1 MPSPK
6 SPAPANGKPH
16 PKASQELAVKEQDS
30 RLSIRKDVSQFEA
43 RILSAGYPEEVL
55 EDCIFLHQLNL
66 QEFNGSHVLLAHCVR
81 TELQIDKSDNY
92 FYQLLGGKYFRRD
105 KKTGK
110 INGSIDGVREIT
122 KALREWATFNAEAG
136 EMPFVDTPTWK
147 QLSDYLDIKREPT
160 EVCKFGAVVGDTGTG
175 KSRMGKRYALLH
187 NHGKTVHIESP
198 SNGTISQFQ
207 VKLGQPYGVSV
218 SAPAQER
225 RVRIA
230 QCVRRD
236 STIFVDN
243 IQKLYNEKNGANQH
257 VLNYLQELQDDT
269 GCTIIMYWVPTFTD
283 KLRNGVNQ
291 RYFEQFVGRL
301 GGLDTILE
309 LPEYAPMADLRAIQA
324 KMQIA
329 GGQKAL
335 DLMKYWSRQPGRL
348 RILYKQLQRAR
359 RHATDDGVTGI
370 NFAHLES
377 ADSLMI
383 NPLADE
389 GGEA

>member
-1 MPSPK
+1 
-6 SPAPANGKPH
+6 
-16 PKASQELAVKEQDS
+16 
-30 RLSIRKDVSQFEA
+30 
-43 RILSAGYPEEVL
+43 
-55 EDCIFLHQLNL
+55 
-66 QEFNGSHVLLAHCVR
+66 
-81 TELQIDKSDNY
+81 
-92 FYQLLGGKYFRRD
+92 
-105 KKTGK
+105 
-110 INGSIDGVREIT
+110 
-122 KALREWATFNAEAG
+122 
-136 EMPFVDTPTWK
+136 
-147 QLSDYLDIKREPT
+147 
-160 EVCKFGAVVGDTGTG
+160 
-175 KSRMGKRYALLH
+175 
-187 NHGKTVHIESP
+187 
-198 SNGTISQFQ
+198 
-207 VKLGQPYGVSV
+207 
-218 SAPAQER
+218 
-225 RVRIA
+225 
-230 QCVRRD
+230 
-236 STIFVDN
+236 
-243 IQKLYNEKNGANQH
+243 
-257 VLNYLQELQDDT
+257 
-269 GCTIIMYWVPTFTD
+269 MYWVPTFTD

-370 NFAHLES
+370 DFAHLEA